1 MNVMADY
8 VLLFK
13 TLHLIAAFAWMAGL
27 FYLPRLY
34 VYHAM
39 ARDRGEQQAIDHFLV
54 MERKLYRG
62 IMNPSMIA
70 TLVFGTWLIALN
82 PGHYL
87 QQGWLHVKLLLIAV
101 LVAYHLWCGHFVR
114 LFRDERNTRNHV
126 FFRVINEAP
135 VLLLVAIILLAVLR
149 PF

>member
-1 MNVMADY
+1 MYLWIKA
-8 VLLFK
+8 
-13 TLHLIAAFAWMAGL
+13 LHLIAMVTWFAAL

-62 IMNPSMIA
+62 IMTPSMIVV
-70 TLVFGTWLIALN
+70 LLFGGGMLLLTPAWL
-82 PGHYL
+82 G
-87 QQGWLHVKLLLIAV
+87 QGWMHVKLLLVAL
-101 LVAYHLWCGHFVR
+101 LVAYHHVCLIYLKQFAQGRC
-114 LFRDERNTRNHV
+114 TKSHV
-126 FFRVINEAP
+126 FFRWFNELPVIA
-135 VLLLVAIILLAVLR
+135 LLVIVFLAVLK